1 MSAIEGRKLP
11 IAELTLDSFLEK
23 HSGEVLIFVLAL
35 VLSTVLLIVVPQLLR
50 HNHKLNEMR
59 HAEHL
64 RALEQGQSL
73 PPLDVKGRM
82 AGRTAA
88 LVPMVALI
96 CAATVTSFLIAYRFE
111 SLFAVTVAVWTVA
124 GIVSLAAVTGGVALL
139 GRLAQL
145 DHGIPDDDEPPH
157 K

>member
-1 MSAIEGRKLP
+1 MP
-11 IAELTLDSFLEK
+11 IAELTPEVFLEK
-23 HSGEVLIFVLAL
+23 HSGEMLILVLAL
-35 VLSTVLLIVVPQLLR
+35 ILAGVLLIVVPQLLR

-59 HAEHL
+59 HDEHL
-64 RALEQGQSL
+64 RALERGQNL
-73 PPLDVKGRM
+73 PPFDVRARA

-88 LVPMVALI
+88 LVPIIALI

-111 SLFAVTVAVWTVA
+111 TLFAVTVAVWAVA

-145 DHGIPDDDEPPH
+145 DHGIVDDDEDSEPTAGHPV
-157 K
+157 